1 MPRLENLALERLPAA
16 DEIPHALL
24 RLGRDPDHRQLARA
38 VRPRQ
43 LDRIVR
49 VVLPLHAGLGRDE
62 RRRNH
67 IARHAPRGAGTV
79 QQTPEK
85 LANSLFDSYQV
96 AIATKIDVLLTND
109 SKMREIYA
117 ETGAFLEVVYG
128 KLGTEQ
134 S

>member
-1 MPRLENLALERLPAA
+1 M
-16 DEIPHALL
+16 
-24 RLGRDPDHRQLARA
+24 
-38 VRPRQ
+38 
-43 LDRIVR
+43 
-49 VVLPLHAGLGRDE
+49 
-62 RRRNH
+62 
-67 IARHAPRGAGTV
+67 